1 MSALTPKQIVK
12 ELNKYIVGQKNAKR
26 AVAIALRNRW
36 RRQQVSKDMKDE
48 IVPNNIILIGS
59 TGVVK
64 TEIARRLANLANA
77 PFKIGSKQ
85 IYRGRICRQRCGINN
100 QRFDEH
106 IGEYGAA

>member
-48 IVPNNIILIGS
+48 IVPIILS
-59 TGVVK
+59 SSDLPVWAK
-64 TEIARRLANLANA
+64 RRLHGDWPIL
-77 PFKIGSKQ
+77 PMLLF
-85 IYRGRICRQRCGINN
+85 
-100 QRFDEH
+100 
-106 IGEYGAA
+106 